1 MTILSSVS
9 NNEVFKDIINE
20 SLEYLAKG
28 AKISDA
34 FEDKW
39 AFPVVAYEM
48 LVTGENT
55 GRLPMMM
62 SYVAD
67 YYQNLH
73 ATLVKRINTF
83 IEPLLI
89 IFIAIIV
96 GIIVVSVVIP
106 MFGMYDAVL

>member
-1 MTILSSVS
+1 
-9 NNEVFKDIINE
+9 
-20 SLEYLAKG
+20 
-28 AKISDA
+28 
-34 FEDKW
+34 
-39 AFPVVAYEM
+39 
-48 LVTGENT
+48 
-55 GRLPMMM
+55 MMM

-73 ATLVKRINTF
+73 ANLVKRINTF